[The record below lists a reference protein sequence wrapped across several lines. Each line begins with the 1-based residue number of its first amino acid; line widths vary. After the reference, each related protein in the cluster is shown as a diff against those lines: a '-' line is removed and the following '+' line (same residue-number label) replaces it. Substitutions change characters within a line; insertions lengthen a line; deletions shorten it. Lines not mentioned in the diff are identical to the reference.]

1 MAIKLGYRN
10 NLFQPIMLIVCIG
23 IRRLVEWFINR
34 KYDMGPFVF
43 PFLIFSAKFLFGI
56 MSYHLYHKNKKKMTE
71 SFFMG
76 IKLIQKERTIKQA
89 DNFYRILFLLFLAS
103 YFDFSGTM
111 ARKFSFIKCTSI
123 KTLSSRIRSLQI
135 FISSL
140 LCYFTIRTKIY
151 KHQKF
156 SLYIILFFLVL
167 VILSEFIPNKGIDN
181 NDIVESEI
189 KYKVLILALS
199 FFSCFGRAFLD
210 TIEKYLLEFNFVSP
224 FTIIAYEGIISIF
237 LLLIIFLVNGCN
249 LEIIKGEKDFVLY
262 LFLFLYCIL
271 SGFKNIYRV
280 NTIKLYSPM
289 TRALTECILDPI
301 ITFFNLFYN
310 DIKDN
315 KENFLI
321 FFIINVVS
329 LFIMAFCSLV
339 YNDFVVLYCY
349 GLEKETHLEI
359 SKRSSPIYEY
369 NISK

>member
-1 MAIKLGYRN
+1 MCK
-10 NLFQPIMLIVCIG
+10 
-23 IRRLVEWFINR
+23 
-34 KYDMGPFVF
+34 
-43 PFLIFSAKFLFGI
+43 
-56 MSYHLYHKNKKKMTE
+56 
-71 SFFMG
+71 
-76 IKLIQKERTIKQA
+76 
-89 DNFYRILFLLFLAS
+89 ILFLFFLAS

-167 VILSEFIPNKGIDN
+167 VILSEFIPNKGISN
-181 NDIVESEI
+181 SDIVESEI
-189 KYKVLILALS
+189 KYKVLLLAVS
-199 FFSCFGRAFLD
+199 FSSCFEQAFLD

-262 LFLFLYCIL
+262 LFLFLYFIL

-339 YNDFVVLYCY
+339 YNDFLVLYCY

-369 NISK
+369 NINDYDDDDEDDL